1 MKMYKKSKLSY
12 KNGYLVTKKGKV
24 VYPGSDIVKQL
35 NKLEED
41 LQRARHERAVKECSE
56 CADSHVNKEFIQKSE
71 FKRPTITPVTQNLD
85 EAVEKA
91 MNIIDDLDLVESS
104 NKINKRFAEIDDLI
118 QFALSDTVIEI
129 PSLNLIQF
137 DLPTIGNPLE
147 LTGDQVADI
156 VTEIYHG

>member
-41 LQRARHERAVKECSE
+41 LQRTRHESKVKECSE
-56 CADSHVNKEFIQKSE
+56 CLVGEEFVQKSE
-71 FKRPTITPVTQNLD
+71 FKRPTVTPVTPNLD

-91 MNIIDDLDLVESS
+91 MDIVNDLDLIEAS
-104 NKINKRFAEIDDLI
+104 NKINKRFAEVNDLI
-118 QFALSDTVIEI
+118 QFALNDAVIEV

-147 LTGDQVADI
+147 LTGDRIADI
-156 VTEIYHG
+156 ITEIYHV